1 MKLYTLNGWTA
12 HYVNYITTT
21 LLTHTLSLSLEN
33 LSRKHKVRAAQ
44 DKATEDLHLSSQY
57 FQKSQT
63 LGFLCENSTFFR
75 VGVYLA
81 FYKSDHPANQRTHPC
96 AARPSLGGGG
106 GFSFCLTV
114 GASA

>member
-1 MKLYTLNGWTA
+1 M
-12 HYVNYITTT
+12 NYIITT
-21 LLTHTLSLSLEN
+21 LLTHTLSLEN

-57 FQKSQT
+57 FQKSQM
-63 LGFLCENSTFFR
+63 LGFLCENSTFSR

-81 FYKSDHPANQRTHPC
+81 FYKSDHPANQRTPMC
-96 AARPSLGGGG
+96 SQTKSGGGG
-106 GFSFCLTV
+106 GFSFCLTL